1 MHGLHRLR
9 GIAALG
15 VVVLGSCMAALA
27 QSSPPPPLE
36 PLLPP
41 HLRVMSISLCTDQLL
56 LALLPPERITSVTWL
71 AHEPSGSLLR
81 QEALQVATNRGLAEE
96 VVRDRPD
103 LVLAGSFTTPA
114 TRGLLRQLKFP
125 LLEIGSLDS
134 FDDIRRATREIAAAV
149 GASPRAE
156 ELLARM
162 DATLETLAQTA
173 PAPLRVAAWDGS
185 GFSARPGSLYD
196 TLLRTAGAINLA
208 HEAKAASPSAPTVE
222 TLMAMAPALLVR
234 GSPKFD
240 KPGRRSDA
248 AHHPLVGRYWGERT
262 IVLLQSAYVCGTPFA
277 ADAAVALRS
286 DIARLQTQASTP
298 LPFARATAP

>member
-1 MHGLHRLR
+1 MRALRRLR
-9 GIAALG
+9 GVAALG
-15 VVVLGSCMAALA
+15 VIVLGSCITALA
-27 QSSPPPPLE
+27 QASPPPQLP
-36 PLLPP
+36 PPP

-71 AHEPSGSLLR
+71 AHDPSISLLL
-81 QEALQVATNRGLAEE
+81 QQAKQVATNRGLAEE
-96 VVRDRPD
+96 VVRDQPD
-103 LVLAGSFTTPA
+103 LVLAGNFTTPA

-156 ELLARM
+156 QLLAQM
-162 DATLETLAQTA
+162 DATLATLAQTA
-173 PAPLRVAAWDGS
+173 PPPVRVAAWDGS

-196 TLLRTAGAINLA
+196 TLLHTAGAVNLA
-208 HEAKAASPSAPTVE
+208 HEAKAASTSAPTVE
-222 TLMAMAPALLVR
+222 TLLAMAPALLVR

-248 AHHPLVGRYWGERT
+248 AHHPLVSRYWGERT